1 MQKQQQQ
8 GDSFQAVWGYPNVVQ
23 ETIKEATRY
32 EVHPAPPRSSGVAAT
47 YKSGRPRYLATFY
60 KNDTVLATRLAMRLT
75 SKTSGVE
82 YFVCLKNAM

>member
-8 GDSFQAVWGYPNVVQ
+8 GDFQAVWGYPNEVL

-32 EVHPAPPRSSGVAAT
+32 EVHPAPPKSSGVAAT

-60 KNDTVLATRLAMRLT
+60 KDDTVLSTRLAMRLT
-75 SKTSGVE
+75 SRSSGVE
-82 YFVCLKNAM
+82 YYVCLKNAM